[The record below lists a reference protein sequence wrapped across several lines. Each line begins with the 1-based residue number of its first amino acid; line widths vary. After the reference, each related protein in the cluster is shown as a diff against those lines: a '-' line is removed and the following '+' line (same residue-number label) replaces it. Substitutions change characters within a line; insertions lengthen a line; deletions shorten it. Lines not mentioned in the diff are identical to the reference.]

1 MRCLSIAVIKA
12 DFAHATRN
20 HGQHQLSVVQ
30 VLGCGQDARG
40 GITLSNKLVLR
51 HRHDL
56 INTLRPQTH
65 AGFKLELA

>member
-12 DFAHATRN
+12 DVTHATWN
-20 HGQHQLSVVQ
+20 HRQHQLPVIK
-30 VLGCGQDARG
+30 VLWCGQDARG
-40 GITLSNKLVLR
+40 GIALGNKLVLR
-51 HRHDL
+51 HRHEL